1 MKSAHEEIE
10 RLEQAIVDTYMEDA
24 KTHRERLYNEHL
36 VDKYLTRI
44 AEKSQYLLELYQDK
58 DG

>member
-1 MKSAHEEIE
+1 
-10 RLEQAIVDTYMEDA
+10 MEDA

-36 VDKYLTRI
+36 VDKFLTRI
-44 AEKSQYLLELYQDK
+44 SEKSQYLSNLYQDK

>member
-1 MKSAHEEIE
+1 
-10 RLEQAIVDTYMEDA
+10 MEDA